1 MMTKTLS
8 PHSTRRL
15 EAKPGVAATGLLRNM
30 IIGAIACALSAGI
43 WTGLADLPGATRI
56 VFITFALAIL
66 GWTATRINDTY
77 IGLVAALVCLFAT
90 QETPNNSLTPGRLDD
105 LVVAGVIYRRCGG

>member
-1 MMTKTLS
+1 MMNKTLS

-15 EAKPGVAATGLLRNM
+15 EAKPGIVTTGLLRNV
-30 IIGAIACALSAGI
+30 IVGAIACAIVAGI

-56 VFITFALAIL
+56 VLITFALAIL

-90 QETPNNSLTPGRLDD
+90 RETPEQ
-105 LVVAGVIYRRCGG
+105 